1 MSKPE
6 MPCSLGS
13 PLSGVLGA
21 AQVYLG
27 QVGTRRGERSLRGL
41 LGHEAAQAAEW
52 EGEDQPR
59 SFGLR
64 GRAGLPGPGEGM
76 LV

>member
-1 MSKPE
+1 MSKAE

-13 PLSGVLGA
+13 LLSGVLGGT
-21 AQVYLG
+21 QGCLG
-27 QVGTRRGERSLRGL
+27 QVGTTSGERSLRGL
-41 LGHEAAQAAEW
+41 LGREAAQAAEW
-52 EGEDQPR
+52 EGGDQPR